1 MLLSGVIPLAP
12 KPAVRPRFT
21 CRGRFAVAYSDKG
34 YAAWLD
40 SAASI
45 LRELPRPDDWDET
58 LPFELGAD
66 FKVEKPKTSK
76 LTYPKPDTD
85 NYLKSL
91 MDAVTKAGGIW
102 LDDSQVVELGRVRKV
117 FTTDPDEVGTHFTI
131 KPTEA

>member
-1 MLLSGVIPLAP
+1 MRLRGFVPLAP
-12 KPAVRPRFT
+12 KPSVRPRFT

-45 LRELPRPDDWDET
+45 LKDIEVPKGWDASRPMA
-58 LPFELGAD
+58 LSVV

-76 LTYPKPDTD
+76 LLYPSPDTD
-85 NYLKSL
+85 NYLKSF

-102 LDDSQVVELGRVRKV
+102 IDDKQVVELERVRKV
-117 FTTDPDEVGTHFTI
+117 FTTDPDEVGLHFTI